1 MGRRGQAAME
11 FLMTYGWAILAAVIV
26 IGVLASFGVFS
37 PSKYVPTSCV
47 LSAPLGCDKSQVA
60 ASDATDAVSIVVRNG
75 AGDSITLDSVTI
87 ENCGT
92 EDNAGAGWTMGDGAT
107 QLVTITCTGGLIEG
121 DKVNEDMNAMY
132 TPSGGSLAMRSS
144 GSVTVEVGA

>member
-1 MGRRGQAAME
+1 MKKRGQAAME

-60 ASDATDAVSIVVRNG
+60 ASAATGAVSIVVRNG
-75 AGDSITLDSVTI
+75 AGDAINLDSVTI

-92 EDNAGAGWTMGDGAT
+92 DSTGWSMADGAT
-107 QLVTITCTGGLIEG
+107 QVITVTCTGGLTEG
-121 DKVNEDMNAMY
+121 DKINEDMNAMY
-132 TPSGGSLAMRSS
+132 TPSGGSLSMRSS